1 MLAAIIK
8 VLKYYDK
15 SISEIFMGI
24 LPIWFTRTHGRE
36 ESIKGVDTYVEEI
49 KKNKIS
55 IKEMRYRFA

>member
-24 LPIWFTRTHGRE
+24 LPVWFTKSHEKE
-36 ESIKGVDTYVEEI
+36 ESIKGIDTYVEEI
-49 KKNKIS
+49 KQNKIS
-55 IKEMRYRFA
+55 TKEMRYRFA